1 MSAKAK
7 IETLESQQQTSR
19 EIAALEQLDH
29 ELEGTFPAS
38 DPPSVTQPGFKPGA
52 PERREGVRKASQAR
66 RN

>member
-7 IETLESQQQTSR
+7 IETTESQQQTSR
-19 EIAALEQLDH
+19 RIAALEQLDQ

-52 PERREGVRKASQAR
+52 PERREEVWKASQAR